1 MKYVIGLGI
10 CFLFLLSCEKKPRII
25 LRSERHLID
34 SAYLKMV
41 DSARV
46 YIDSMCEAMNRE
58 EYPDI
63 LDSIIEQRVLEI
75 QKLQE
80 K

>member
-1 MKYVIGLGI
+1 MKYLVVLGI
-10 CFLFLLSCEKKPRII
+10 FFFLLLSCDKKPRII

-34 SAYLKMV
+34 SAYLDLV

-46 YIDSMCEAMNRE
+46 YVDSICEAMERG
-58 EYPDI
+58 EYEYI
-63 LDSIIEQRVLEI
+63 LDSIIEQRVMEI